1 MVLLVTLAYLLGV
14 LAIGLGLTVSV
25 PAALTLVA
33 VAVCFSVFA
42 WTTK

>member
-25 PAALTLVA
+25 TAALTLVA
-33 VAVCFSVFA
+33 VAVCFSAFA